1 MHRRSFLAAL
11 LLPALLSG
19 ARSSTAELVRSPGTA
34 PSEWR
39 IDPAHSEVTFRI
51 RHFVT
56 KVRGRFTDV
65 SGTITTDAAAWED
78 AAVAVEIR
86 TASIS
91 TENAR
96 RDAHLRSPDFFAADS
111 FPIIIFRSTRIERRG
126 DAGKIH
132 GLLTMRGVT
141 RPVVLEGRFNGI
153 VRTPDG
159 ERAGF
164 EATTTI
170 DRTAFGVTWNR
181 AAEGGGAML
190 GDDVEV
196 EIVVEAVRRGT

>member
-1 MHRRSFLAAL
+1 MHRRSFIAAL

-78 AAVAVEIR
+78 AVVAVEIR